1 MRRISIAG
9 MSAIG
14 ACSLLVVGGAITT
27 HASPSAARLAPAAI
41 AAAATTTITLPLFGA
56 PLTVDI
62 TSAPGGDLASVSLN
76 PAGGFTATQVKP
88 NQVRF
93 DFVGVGVNAGNTAK
107 LAVSSKGGGQN
118 VSTKAGQL
126 KDVAGPGKWTGD
138 VFGTA
143 KISTVD
149 FIIAA
154 QPDGSP
160 DITGVVVASGSDTA
174 TIGTVDRSSEE
185 NEQTASVK
193 ILFTSGIQER
203 TLKISVKVELPAV
216 QSPDGQSHDGESQ
229 DPQSQDGES
238 HAKVSVSLSRIRG
251 QQLPTDKVV
260 GPQTWTGVLCDGS
273 VAKIDYIVQADGSIS
288 GVTTTPATAQVQTT
302 GDNGIKVRFSDKEQ
316 VKIRV
321 KTENGQSQVSVKDK
335 FHCDNP
341 TPSVNTPTTV
351 DGSGDHS
358 GDHNGDHGGKDHG
371 SKDAGSADTVS
382 TSSTTPKGDG
392 GGSGND

>member
-138 VFGTA
+138 VFGTG

-174 TIGTVDRSSEE
+174 TIGAVDRSSEE

-216 QSPDGQSHDGESQ
+216 QSQDGQSQDGQSQ
-229 DPQSQDGES
+229 DPQSHESES

-251 QQLPTDKVV
+251 QQLPTGQIV
-260 GPQTWTGVLCDGS
+260 GPQTWNGVLCDGS

-288 GVTTTPATAQVQTT
+288 GVKTTPATAQVQTT
-302 GDNGIKVRFSDKEQ
+302 GDNGIKVTFSDKEQ

-341 TPSVNTPTTV
+341 TPSVNTPTAV

-358 GDHNGDHGGKDHG
+358 GDHGGKDHG